1 MQGEL
6 RLKGRFVARFTVG
19 VSICEE
25 EEDDNGVVVGQD
37 HFQLTGEQISSSPLT
52 DQVTKVS
59 PSISPSLFDIAV
71 EFAPGFNEG
80 KLSFSRYSTDFFFLQ
95 FLTFK
100 VR

>member
-1 MQGEL
+1 M

-59 PSISPSLFDIAV
+59 PSISPSLSSPQGLMKV
-71 EFAPGFNEG
+71 NY
-80 KLSFSRYSTDFFFLQ
+80 LSPVIRQIFFFLQ